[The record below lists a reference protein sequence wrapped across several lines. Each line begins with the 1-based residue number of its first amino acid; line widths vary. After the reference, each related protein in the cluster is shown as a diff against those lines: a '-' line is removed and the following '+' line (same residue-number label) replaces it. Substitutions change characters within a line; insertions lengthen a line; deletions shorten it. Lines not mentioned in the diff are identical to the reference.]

1 MIDFIYRNLNL
12 KLYKKQKMQ
21 WFILAFGFSLFCAL
35 FNLSI
40 IISGKIFEIKPVWV
54 KNDSEFAT
62 FGLKSHDGRMIPTT
76 ISNIESLKRSKG
88 VNDVAYWGAQQTKII
103 IDTAES
109 DATIIY
115 ISPNFTSLLEVESLP
130 NFNKSESS
138 SVWISER
145 FWRESFNGSNVI
157 GRVIYLTES
166 RVPAVIKGVLP
177 VEWNKIGIHQPSI
190 MTTSDD
196 LEKYINITLGD
207 EQVPD
212 EFVEQAKKQLSIQL
226 PAFYGFASLTKGF
239 DINDLN
245 LKMDAVFT
253 DSNIRLW
260 DGTEN
265 LSVFAMRGINFS
277 PEAKNVLKQQ
287 WFLVL
292 WLTLVFGL
300 TNILSLLTFKFNETI
315 HRSSEFSIRFAVG
328 ARVSHLLKQ
337 ICSEHF
343 IFLFAVIVFTCLI
356 SNLLIT
362 QLVANNSDIL
372 SVHSISLGWNFSI
385 SILFIVAVILVFS
398 SLPLFFAC
406 KHNLFIKAK
415 SDVQSKRQSVLAK
428 FNISMQLFQV
438 ITALI
443 FCVVMVNF
451 HLNVLDLSNKYNSFY
466 GQHIGLNQQGKFSPA
481 NTRDWFAKI
490 ESDDISVSSQSFI
503 QPLSP
508 AINFTS
514 KTPDNPNY
522 SVLNIMN
529 VNNNFLELFAN
540 NYFLGEGVDEQ
551 GVVLNVSAAKM
562 LGYPSP
568 KDALG
573 ARLFS
578 DDPFLLGFKPDEHIK
593 VNGVIEDLP
602 HFGIVSKNIPFVYAD
617 IGLLQQLQKFYVYY
631 DTSNIETAERV
642 TKEFVN
648 KSSNWETVSKN
659 NIQGELESQNKAIKF
674 LIYFCLSL
682 CVLTSLLSIVGS
694 QNQFRLYVNQ
704 KRINFA
710 IHLAMG
716 AKVNDLMLI
725 IFKDFIGAVFFSFIA
740 FALFFSL
747 FLNEMLDK
755 FSIGVNVNAIMAS
768 VLVIVSMLV
777 LYTIVITSWSLTRVN
792 INEIF
797 RGCD

>member
-1 MIDFIYRNLNL
+1 MIDVIYRNLNL

-21 WFILAFGFSLFCAL
+21 WVILVFGFSLFCAL

-40 IISGKIFEIKPVWV
+40 IISGKIFEVKPTWV
-54 KNDSEFAT
+54 KNSSEFVT
-62 FGLKSHDGRMIPTT
+62 FGQKSHDGRMIPTT
-76 ISNIESLKRSKG
+76 ISNIESSKKSKG
-88 VNDVAYWGAQQTKII
+88 VNDVAYWGVQQTKII
-103 IDTAES
+103 TDKAET
-109 DATIIY
+109 DATILY
-115 ISPNFTSLLEVESLP
+115 ISPNFTSLLEVENLP
-130 NFNKSESS
+130 SFNKIESS

-145 FWRESFNGSNVI
+145 FWRERFNGSNVI

-177 VEWNKIGIHQPSI
+177 VEWNNIGVHQPSI

-196 LEKYINITLGD
+196 LGKYINITLGD

-212 EFVEQAKKQLSIQL
+212 EFVEQAKKQLSIQV

-239 DINDLN
+239 DINELN

-265 LSVFAMRGINFS
+265 LSVFAIQGISFS

-287 WFLVL
+287 WFVVL

-315 HRSSEFSIRFAVG
+315 HRSSEFSIRFTVG
-328 ARVSHLLKQ
+328 ARISHLIKQ
-337 ICSEHF
+337 ICSEQF
-343 IFLFAVIVFTCLI
+343 IFLLAVIVFTCLI
-356 SNLLIT
+356 SYFLIT
-362 QLVANNSDIL
+362 QLVDNNSDIL
-372 SVHSISLGWNFSI
+372 SLQSISLGWNFSV
-385 SILFIVAVILVFS
+385 SILFIVTVILMFS
-398 SLPLFFAC
+398 SLPLFFAY
-406 KHNLFIKAK
+406 KNNLFIKAK
-415 SDVQSKRQSVLAK
+415 SDVQSKKQAILAK
-428 FNISMQLFQV
+428 LNIAMQIFQV
-438 ITALI
+438 ITSLS
-443 FCVVMVNF
+443 FCVVMVDF
-451 HLNVLDLSNKYNSFY
+451 YLDVLDLSNKYNSFY
-466 GQHIGLNQQGKFSPA
+466 GQHIGLNQQSKFSPA

-490 ESDDISVSSQSFI
+490 EGDGVSVSSQSFI

-514 KTPDNPNY
+514 KTPDNPQY
-522 SVLNIMN
+522 AVLNIMN

-540 NYFLGEGVDEQ
+540 NYLLGEGVDEQ
-551 GVVLNVSAAKM
+551 GVVINISAATM

-568 KDALG
+568 KDAIG

-593 VNGVIEDLP
+593 INGVIEDLP
-602 HFGIVSKNIPFVYAD
+602 HFGSVSKNIPFVYAD

-631 DTSNIETAERV
+631 DTSNTESAERF
-642 TKEFVN
+642 TNEFVIQN
-648 KSSNWETVSKN
+648 GNWEVVSKN
-659 NIQGELESQNKAIKF
+659 NMQGEIESQNETINF

-694 QNQFRLYVNQ
+694 QNQFRVYVNQ
-704 KRINFA
+704 KRIKFA

-725 IFKDFIGAVFFSFIA
+725 FFKDFIGAVFFSFTA

-747 FLNEMLDK
+747 GLNEVFDK
-755 FSIGVNVNAIMAS
+755 FSIGANINAIIIS
-768 VLVIVSMLV
+768 VLVIVSMLL

-792 INEIF
+792 VNDIF
-797 RGCD
+797 RSFD